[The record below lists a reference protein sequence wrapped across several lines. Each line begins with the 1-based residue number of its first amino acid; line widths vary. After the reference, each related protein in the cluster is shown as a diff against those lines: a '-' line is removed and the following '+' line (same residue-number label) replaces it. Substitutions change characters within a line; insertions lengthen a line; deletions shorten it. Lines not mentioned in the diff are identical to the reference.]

1 MHEVKV
7 KGILSPKNG
16 MNLYRGCSHG
26 CIYCDARS
34 NCYQINHVFED
45 IEVKINA
52 LELLENS
59 LKRKRK
65 KCMIGTGAMSDPYMH
80 VNDRYNH
87 TRKSL
92 EIIEEYGFGATL
104 ITKSSKVLNDLDI
117 LKKINEKAR
126 CVIQITLTT
135 FNENL
140 CKILEPNVSTTKERF
155 HTLEILRDNNI
166 PTIVWLSPLLP
177 FINDTEENLNG
188 ILDYCIKAKVKG
200 ILCFGMGLTLRDG
213 NREFFYSKLDKYF
226 PGMKEKYISCY
237 GNRYEIPSPNSQILW
252 SIFIRRC
259 KENNIIYNIDEIWEF
274 LKFFPE
280 NKDKKEQLSL
290 F

>member
-7 KGILSPKNG
+7 KGILSNRNG

-52 LELLENS
+52 LELLENN
-59 LKRKRK
+59 LKKKRK
-65 KCMIGTGAMSDPYMH
+65 KCMIGTGSMSDPYMH
-80 VNDRYNH
+80 VNDKYNH

-92 EIIEEYGFGATL
+92 EIVEKYGFGATL

-117 LKKINEKAR
+117 LKKINEKTR
-126 CVIQITLTT
+126 CVIQMTLTT
-135 FNENL
+135 FDENL

-155 HTLEILRDNNI
+155 QALEILRDNNI

-188 ILDYCIKAKVKG
+188 ILDYCIRAKVKG
-200 ILCFGMGLTLRDG
+200 ILCYGMGLTLRDG

-226 PGMKEKYISCY
+226 PNIKEKYINCY
-237 GNRYEIPSPNSQILW
+237 GNKYEISSPNSKILW
-252 SIFIRRC
+252 NIFIKRC
-259 KENNIIYNIDEIWEF
+259 KENKIIYNIDEIWEF
-274 LKFFPE
+274 LRFFPE